1 MLISMIRLTMWYIAA
16 CLWDHTPFILIPYI
30 TISKSYVMR
39 KITDLGPL
47 CTEKHHYEE
56 AQKYIQFLS

>member
-1 MLISMIRLTMWYIAA
+1 
-16 CLWDHTPFILIPYI
+16 
-30 TISKSYVMR
+30 MR

-56 AQKYIQFLS
+56 AQKYTISFMKCAKSSICVCIMCSKLPN